1 MSAAVIIA
9 SWPKNARETIMVKL
23 DTFKGQAILDC
34 RDWYTGADGTLKP
47 GRGGLTVSI
56 RHVAALAE
64 ALAKALA
71 TAEASGLIASNGTEG
86 T

>member
-1 MSAAVIIA
+1 MTGGDIIIA
-9 SWPKNARETIMVKL
+9 SWPRNARETIVVKL
-23 DTFKGQAILDC
+23 GEYQGNPVFDART
-34 RDWYTGADGTLKP
+34 WYDSGDGLKP
-47 GRGGLTVSI
+47 GRSGITLAI
-56 RHVAALAE
+56 KHLPALAE